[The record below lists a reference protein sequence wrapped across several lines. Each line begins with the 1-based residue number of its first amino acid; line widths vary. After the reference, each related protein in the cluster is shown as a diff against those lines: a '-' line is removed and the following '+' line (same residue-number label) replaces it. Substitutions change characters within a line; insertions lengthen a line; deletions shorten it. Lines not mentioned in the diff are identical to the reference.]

1 MASPDTS
8 ATTAERLTRASGQL
22 ATAAVDRMDR
32 QLPWFAT
39 MDAQE
44 RAWVGT
50 IAQDGIAA
58 FVKWYAHPDETAH
71 ISANVFGSA
80 PKDLARA
87 ITLRQTVELVR
98 TTIDA
103 VEAQVSDL
111 AAPGDETELREAVLR
126 YGREI
131 AFASAQ
137 VYAQAAE
144 ARGAWD
150 ARLEA
155 LVVDAILRGEVDAE
169 VRSRAAALAW
179 HNRGDV
185 AVIVGLAR
193 SADPETIVEDIRR
206 SARSLRLEVLAG
218 VHGDQVIAVLGG
230 VHEPLAAAQ
239 SLVDQFA
246 PGPVVV
252 GPLVPDLFSATASAS
267 EALSGFNA
275 VSAWPQAPRPVAS
288 DDLLPER
295 ALAGDAVAKQLL
307 IEEVALPLTGHVLE
321 TVWAFLETGSIEGAA
336 RQLFIHTNTVRYRLR
351 KATELSGVVVTS
363 PRGTHTL
370 RIALSLATLTDNS
383 AKETS

>member
-1 MASPDTS
+1 
-8 ATTAERLTRASGQL
+8 
-22 ATAAVDRMDR
+22 MDR
-32 QLPWFAT
+32 TLPWFSN

-58 FVKWYAHPDETAH
+58 FVKWYAQDDDNPH

-103 VEAQVSDL
+103 VEDQVSAL
-111 AAPGDETELREAVLR
+111 AAPGDEVELREAVLR

-185 AVIVGLAR
+185 VVVVGLAR
-193 SADPETIVEDIRR
+193 GVDAESMVEVIRTT
-206 SARSLRLEVLAG
+206 ARSLRLEVLAG
-218 VHGDQVIAVLGG
+218 VHGDQLIAVLGG
-230 VHEPLAAAQ
+230 IVDPLKATT
-239 SLVDQFA
+239 SLADQFA
-246 PGPVVV
+246 PGPIVV

-267 EALSGFNA
+267 EALAGFAA
-275 VSAWPQAPRPVAS
+275 VKAWPDAPRPVSA

-295 ALAGDAVAKQLL
+295 ALAGDEQAKRLL
-307 IEEVALPLTGHVLE
+307 VDDIAKTLSGQILE
-321 TVWAFLETGSIEGAA
+321 TVWAYLETGSIEGAA
-336 RQLFIHTNTVRYRLR
+336 RELFIHTNTVRYRLR
-351 KATELSGVVVTS
+351 KASDQAGIIVTT
-363 PRGTHTL
+363 PRGAHTV
-370 RIALSLATLTDNS
+370 RIALSLAALES
-383 AKETS
+383 EG

>member
-1 MASPDTS
+1 
-8 ATTAERLTRASGQL
+8 
-22 ATAAVDRMDR
+22 
-32 QLPWFAT
+32 
-39 MDAQE
+39 
-44 RAWVGT
+44 
-50 IAQDGIAA
+50 
-58 FVKWYAHPDETAH
+58 
-71 ISANVFGSA
+71 
-80 PKDLARA
+80 
-87 ITLRQTVELVR
+87 
-98 TTIDA
+98 
-103 VEAQVSDL
+103 
-111 AAPGDETELREAVLR
+111 LREAVLR

-193 SADPETIVEDIRR
+193 SADPESIVEDIRR
-206 SARSLRLEVLAG
+206 SARTLRLEVLAG

-267 EALSGFNA
+267 EALAGFNA

-363 PRGTHTL
+363 PRGAHTL
-370 RIALSLATLTDNS
+370 RIALSLSTLNDTIS
-383 AKETS
+383 KEAR